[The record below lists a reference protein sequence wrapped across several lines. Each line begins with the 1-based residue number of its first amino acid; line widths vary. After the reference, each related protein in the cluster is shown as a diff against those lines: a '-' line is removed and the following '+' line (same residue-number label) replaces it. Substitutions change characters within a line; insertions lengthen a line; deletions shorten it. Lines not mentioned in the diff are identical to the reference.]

1 MSEEKVI
8 NYRNVHKS
16 DHLGVVDLEEAAENG
31 VRPIVTIDRVQQFA
45 GANKTVV
52 AGRKIN
58 CNIAYFKEPIKP
70 LVINATNGAILKNFA
85 DSVDINK
92 WAGLTIEL
100 YADKDVEMKGQR
112 VGGIRISKTLP
123 AQTASGLPVLTSDHE
138 QWDMAIGKVRDEKM
152 TLEEINQYFTV
163 DADTYKLLQNV

>member
-31 VRPIVTIDRVQQFA
+31 TRPIVTIKRVEQYA
-45 GANKTVV
+45 GKNKALV

-58 CNIAYFKEPIKP
+58 CNIAYFVEPIKP
-70 LVINATNGAILKNFA
+70 LVINATNGAILKGFA

-92 WAGLTIEL
+92 WAGLVIEL
-100 YADKDVEMKGQR
+100 YADKSVQMKGQT
-112 VGGIRISKTLP
+112 VGGIRIKKTQPQIALPTLSK
-123 AQTASGLPVLTSDHE
+123 DHE
-138 QWDMAIGKVRDEKM
+138 QWDMAVGRVRDGM
-152 TLEEINQYFTV
+152 TFEEINKFFLVSASVYEE
-163 DADTYKLLQNV
+163 LQNV